1 MAKVF
6 SRGRMYIV
14 CVCAGFIVGCS
25 ASEENVLIV
34 DDLLGLASIWSRDIN
49 REE

>member
-1 MAKVF
+1 M
-6 SRGRMYIV
+6 
-14 CVCAGFIVGCS
+14 CAGFIVGCS

-34 DDLLGLASIWSRDIN
+34 DDLLGLAGMWSHDIN